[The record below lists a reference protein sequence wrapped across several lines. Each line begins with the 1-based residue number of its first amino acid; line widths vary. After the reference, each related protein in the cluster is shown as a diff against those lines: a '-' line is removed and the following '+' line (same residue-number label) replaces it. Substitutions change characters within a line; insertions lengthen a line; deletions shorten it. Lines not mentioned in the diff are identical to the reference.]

1 MNRKFLVLLLVFIIY
16 TAAVLYLAKLFFE
29 TPCEQLNNTQ
39 WSQPT
44 DTPAVSND
52 LPKTA
57 VSNDL
62 PKTAD
67 IPNNVLLVM
76 VISTPEHRARR
87 DAIRKTW
94 VSSYVKHEKK
104 FAVKFVIG
112 TLDRN
117 VNVMESLIS
126 ENKTFGDLLLLT
138 DHLDTYQNL
147 TRKVLHT
154 FVWVDRN
161 TNYSFVLKIDEDS
174 FPKLDQI
181 ELELKLRTSR
191 KPLYWGLVATR
202 GTPKKR
208 GRWGDTHWN
217 LCDKYL
223 PYALGLGYVLSK
235 DLVHRIAMNADG
247 VTLYN
252 NEDVS
257 VGAWIS
263 PFDLER
269 KHDSRFSLRKWQHSA
284 DGKHYLLVNPVS
296 IEKAEKTHELMKT
309 KGVLC

>member
-1 MNRKFLVLLLVFIIY
+1 MNRKFPVLLLVFLIY
-16 TAAVLYLAKLFFE
+16 TAAVWYLAKLSFE
-29 TPCEQLNNTQ
+29 TRCEQLNNTQ

-44 DTPAVSND
+44 HT
-52 LPKTA
+52 TA

-94 VSSYVKHEKK
+94 MRSYVKHEKK

-117 VNVMESLIS
+117 VTVMESLIS

-191 KPLYWGLVATR
+191 KPLYWGLVETR
-202 GTPKKR
+202 AIPKKR
-208 GRWGDTHWN
+208 GRWADPHWK

-247 VTLYN
+247 LTLYN

-269 KHDSRFSLRKWQHSA
+269 KHDGRFSLNMLWQNSA
-284 DGKHYLLVNPVS
+284 DQCKDYLLVNPVS
-296 IEKAEKTHELMKT
+296 IEKAGENSRINED
-309 KGVLC
+309 

>member
-1 MNRKFLVLLLVFIIY
+1 MQIKFPVLLLVFIIH
-16 TAAVLYLAKLFFE
+16 TAAVWYLAKLFFE
-29 TPCEQLNNTQ
+29 THCEQPDNTQ

-57 VSNDL
+57 D
-62 PKTAD
+62 
-67 IPNNVLLVM
+67 NVLLVM
-76 VISTPEHRARR
+76 VISTPENRARR

-117 VNVMESLIS
+117 VNETESLIS

-138 DHLDTYQNL
+138 DHLDSYKNL

-154 FVWVDRN
+154 FVWADRN

-202 GTPKKR
+202 GTPKKK
-208 GRWGDTHWN
+208 GRWADPHWN

-247 VTLYN
+247 LTLYN
-252 NEDVS
+252 CEDVS

-269 KHDSRFSLRKWQHSA
+269 KHDSRFRLKNWQHGQCK
-284 DGKHYLLVNPVS
+284 DYLLINPVS
-296 IEKAEKTHELMKT
+296 LEKAEKTHKIMKT